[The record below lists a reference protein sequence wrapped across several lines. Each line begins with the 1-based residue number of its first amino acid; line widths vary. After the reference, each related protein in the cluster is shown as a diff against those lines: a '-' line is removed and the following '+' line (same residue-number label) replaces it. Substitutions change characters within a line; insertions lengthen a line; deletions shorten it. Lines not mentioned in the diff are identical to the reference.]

1 MMRNTGSGPC
11 SVDSMN
17 RHILDFEVRRVNV
30 SFFLEEKIQKTYK
43 GRRCWMP
50 SNSFFLKKFGILFL
64 RGLPIVTISS

>member
-30 SFFLEEKIQKTYK
+30 SFF
-43 GRRCWMP
+43 
-50 SNSFFLKKFGILFL
+50 F
-64 RGLPIVTISS
+64 RGKNTKNI